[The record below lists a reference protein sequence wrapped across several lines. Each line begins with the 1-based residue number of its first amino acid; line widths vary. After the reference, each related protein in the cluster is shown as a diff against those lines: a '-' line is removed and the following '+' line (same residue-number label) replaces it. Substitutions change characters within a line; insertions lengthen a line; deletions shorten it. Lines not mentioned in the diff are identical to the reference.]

1 MEENNQNKEPLN
13 KDFKVP
19 KLRFKEFNKPWK
31 MVRLND
37 LVCNEKYSFTGGPFG
52 SNLKVSDFTKSGVR
66 VIQLNNIEDI
76 YFNDENKVFVSDYKA
91 SELST
96 CNAFPGDIIFA
107 KMMPAGR
114 ACILPD
120 IYKRYLLG
128 SDAIRCKL
136 DKHKVDTIF
145 FLESVNR
152 KSFRNLV
159 DSKTAG
165 STRKRIGL
173 PELKYL
179 PLLIPEK
186 KEQEKIGNLFK
197 LLEEK
202 NILLNSKISTLKKYR
217 KGIIDSWF
225 KNNDKAMKLCK
236 LVNQQTSQLLT
247 NQIKDNNGNYPVYD
261 ATGNIYKRIDFY
273 RNSNDSIAII
283 KYGSGC
289 GRTFITRGK
298 HNILGTMSELIPHN
312 ANDLTY
318 IFAFTECNQFKR
330 ICKKYIEVGT
340 TPNLYYSDYSNTLVY
355 YPEERTTF
363 IKVIDLITEKHDKLE
378 EERNNLNKIKQ
389 QLLKDMFI

>member
-1 MEENNQNKEPLN
+1 
-13 KDFKVP
+13 
-19 KLRFKEFNKPWK
+19 
-31 MVRLND
+31 
-37 LVCNEKYSFTGGPFG
+37 
-52 SNLKVSDFTKSGVR
+52 
-66 VIQLNNIEDI
+66 
-76 YFNDENKVFVSDYKA
+76 
-91 SELST
+91 
-96 CNAFPGDIIFA
+96 
-107 KMMPAGR
+107 
-114 ACILPD
+114 
-120 IYKRYLLG
+120 
-128 SDAIRCKL
+128 
-136 DKHKVDTIF
+136 
-145 FLESVNR
+145 
-152 KSFRNLV
+152 
-159 DSKTAG
+159 
-165 STRKRIGL
+165 
-173 PELKYL
+173 
-179 PLLIPEK
+179 
-186 KEQEKIGNLFK
+186 
-197 LLEEK
+197 
-202 NILLNSKISTLKKYR
+202 
-217 KGIIDSWF
+217 
-225 KNNDKAMKLCK
+225 MKLCK

-289 GRTFITRGK
+289 GKTFITRGK

-355 YPEERTTF
+355 YPKERTTF